1 VSYKG
6 LFCTTVGLIKNNN
19 NNNNN
24 NILAVALYEKGSMES
39 VLGRSESVSGI
50 ANEENSND
58 FLHIQEPTTSKN
70 RYQNEISE
78 YLNDSRNNDVTIIR
92 KREREE
98 IILNTRKDN
107 TSTYCTYRS
116 NGKKSRISPKIQDF
130 MDMFRSFKN
139 QVEKKRSNE
148 VSKRQ
153 KIEKQT
159 DYPNKK

>member
-1 VSYKG
+1 
-6 LFCTTVGLIKNNN
+6 
-19 NNNNN
+19 
-24 NILAVALYEKGSMES
+24 VALYEKGSMES

-70 RYQNEISE
+70 RYQNELSE

-98 IILNTRKDN
+98 IILTTRKDN

-116 NGKKSRISPKIQDF
+116 NGKKSRISLRI
-130 MDMFRSFKN
+130 
-139 QVEKKRSNE
+139 
-148 VSKRQ
+148 
-153 KIEKQT
+153 
-159 DYPNKK
+159 

>member
-1 VSYKG
+1 
-6 LFCTTVGLIKNNN
+6 
-19 NNNNN
+19 
-24 NILAVALYEKGSMES
+24 VALYEKGSMES

-70 RYQNEISE
+70 RYQNELSE

-98 IILNTRKDN
+98 IILITRKDN
-107 TSTYCTYRS
+107 RS

-130 MDMFRSFKN
+130 MDMFRTFKN

-148 VSKRQ
+148 VSKKQ